1 MFTDKNI
8 VLIVSGGVAA
18 YKSAIFARLLMKQ
31 GANVKVVMTQAA
43 TEFVT
48 PKTFE
53 ALTQHPVV
61 TDLFDDH
68 NESMIAHVSL
78 ADWAD
83 YIFVVPATANILAK
97 MAAGIGDDAATSVL
111 LARHTPVIVAPAMNV
126 NMYENPAT
134 QRNLETLREDGVII
148 IEPAEGMLAE
158 GYAGKGRLPEP
169 DEILALADLKLRQQ
183 TGRLAGKKVVVSA
196 GGTVEPID
204 PVRFI
209 TNRSSGKMGYAL
221 AQAAAEQGA
230 DVTLVS
236 SSELPAPV
244 GVAMVPVQSARDLLA
259 AMMERFEDTDVA
271 IMAAAVSDYRV
282 ATPAD
287 QKMKKNADHAGLT
300 IDLVENPD
308 ILATLGQ
315 QKTTQYLVGFAAETQ
330 DLLTYAQNKLEKK
343 NADMLVANDV
353 SKAQVGFGHDTNEVT
368 LLQRDAAPE
377 KLPLQ
382 SKLALA
388 RDIMSRIATQVEG
401 K

>member
-61 TDLFDDH
+61 TDLFDAH

-78 ADWAD
+78 ADWAN

-97 MAAGIGDDAATSVL
+97 MAAGIGDDAASSVL

-134 QRNLETLREDGVII
+134 QRNLKTLREDGVII

-244 GVAMVPVQSARDLLA
+244 GVTMVPVQSARELLA
-259 AMMERFEDTDVA
+259 AMTDHFDDTDVA
-271 IMAAAVSDYRV
+271 NKGGGGSGCGCV
-282 ATPAD
+282 
-287 QKMKKNADHAGLT
+287 
-300 IDLVENPD
+300 
-308 ILATLGQ
+308 
-315 QKTTQYLVGFAAETQ
+315 
-330 DLLTYAQNKLEKK
+330 LLPCGDTGR
-343 NADMLVANDV
+343 
-353 SKAQVGFGHDTNEVT
+353 SKDEEE
-368 LLQRDAAPE
+368 R
-377 KLPLQ
+377 
-382 SKLALA
+382 
-388 RDIMSRIATQVEG
+388 
-401 K
+401 

>member
-1 MFTDKNI
+1 MFTNKKI

-18 YKSAIFARLLMKQ
+18 YKSAIFARLLMKA
-31 GANVKVVMTQAA
+31 GSVVRVVMTQAA

-53 ALTQHPVV
+53 ALTQQPVV
-61 TDLFDDH
+61 TDLFDAH
-68 NESMIAHVSL
+68 NDSVIAHVSL

-134 QRNLETLREDGVII
+134 QRNLATLREDGVIVL
-148 IEPAEGMLAE
+148 EPAEGLLAE

-169 DEILALADLKLRQQ
+169 DEILALAELALYQR
-183 TGRLAGKKVVVSA
+183 TGQLTGKQIIVSA

-209 TNRSSGKMGYAL
+209 TNRSSGKMGYAI

-230 DVTLVS
+230 NVTLVTS
-236 SSELPAPV
+236 SDLAAPA
-244 GVAMVPVQSARDLLA
+244 GVQTVHIQSARELLA
-259 AMMERFEDTDVA
+259 AMTERFEAADAV

-287 QKMKKNADHAGLT
+287 QKMKKDAANPGLT
-300 IDLVENPD
+300 LELVENPD
-308 ILATLGQ
+308 ILATLGAN
-315 QKTTQYLVGFAAETQ
+315 KTHQYLVGFAAETQ
-330 DLLTYAQNKLEKK
+330 DLINYAQQKLTKK
-343 NADMLVANDV
+343 NADMLIANDV
-353 SKAQVGFGHDTNEVT
+353 SKAEVGFGYDTNQVT
-368 LLQRDAAPE
+368 ILTRDAQPE
-377 KLPLQ
+377 TLPLQ
-382 SKLALA
+382 TKIAVA
-388 RDIMSRIATQVEG
+388 REIMRRVTEAV
-401 K
+401 KD